1 MVSDQAIGTLYG
13 LSVGPGDPELLTL
26 KALRLLQQA
35 PVITFPAG
43 VGGKPGIAEQIIAP
57 WVQPHQQQVAL
68 SFPYVHDRDQLQTAW
83 QAAAVT
89 VWGFLRQGQDVVFA
103 CEGDVSFYSTFTY
116 LAQALQQLPA
126 ALTADTQLPI
136 PIVAVPGVCSPMA
149 AAAALTLPLTMAA
162 QRLLVL
168 PALYAIAELE
178 TALTQ
183 ADVIVLLKV
192 SSVYTQVWS
201 ILQRYNLL
209 TNSAVIIRTTC
220 PDQQI
225 YADLSHY
232 PDLQLPYFSLLIIRQ
247 SP

>member
-1 MVSDQAIGTLYG
+1 MVGEQAIGTLYG

-26 KALRLLQQA
+26 KALRLLQQV
-35 PVITFPAG
+35 PVVAFPAG
-43 VGGKPGIAEQIIAP
+43 RGGKPGMAEQIIAP
-57 WVQPHQQQVAL
+57 WVQPHQQRVAL
-68 SFPYVHDRDQLQTAW
+68 TFPYVHDRDQLQAAW
-83 QAAAVT
+83 QAAAIR
-89 VWGFLRQGQDVVFA
+89 VWTFLRQGQDVVFA

-126 ALTADTQLPI
+126 TLTADIRSPI

-149 AAAALTLPLTMAA
+149 AAAALTLPLTMAD

-192 SSVYTQVWS
+192 SSVYAQVWP
-201 ILQRYNLL
+201 ILQRHNLL
-209 TNSAVIIRTTC
+209 ANSAVIVRATG

-225 YADLSHY
+225 YVDLSSY
-232 PDLQLPYFSLLIIRQ
+232 PDLQLPYFSLLIIWPSR
-247 SP
+247 